1 MSPSEQGNA
10 NLVAEEALTGE
21 FGYIFKTNKTLLKAS
36 AFWRKSDNAIDWQK
50 ATPTSPWTAQNI
62 GKLKQRCRI
71 RSRLSVHSWIGTS
84 VGYTYIDNQRLASN
98 IVSRYSLDNL
108 KHQLVAKLR
117 NKFEIFQM
125 N

>member
-50 ATPTSPWTAQNI
+50 ATHNFTLDCTKHQE
-62 GKLKQRCRI
+62 KLKPK
-71 RSRLSVHSWIGTS
+71 V
-84 VGYTYIDNQRLASN
+84 
-98 IVSRYSLDNL
+98 
-108 KHQLVAKLR
+108 
-117 NKFEIFQM
+117 
-125 N
+125 

>member
-50 ATPTSPWTAQNI
+50 QRQLHLGLHKTS
-62 GKLKQRCRI
+62 GKLKPK
-71 RSRLSVHSWIGTS
+71 V
-84 VGYTYIDNQRLASN
+84 
-98 IVSRYSLDNL
+98 
-108 KHQLVAKLR
+108 
-117 NKFEIFQM
+117 
-125 N
+125 